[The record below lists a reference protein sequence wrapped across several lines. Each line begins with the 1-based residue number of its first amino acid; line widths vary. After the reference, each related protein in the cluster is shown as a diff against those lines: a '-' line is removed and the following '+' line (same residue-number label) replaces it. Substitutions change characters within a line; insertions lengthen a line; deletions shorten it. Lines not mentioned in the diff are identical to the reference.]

1 MVTEKEPKRA
11 TRYICKNCNFECSKK
26 SSYDRHILTAKH
38 KLMTNGKSKV
48 SNTIVTESYNH
59 VCKYCN
65 KEYKHPS
72 GLSRHMKTCKLKEK
86 KETKEDERV
95 VKDNNKEIANK
106 DLVIELIKQNQDFKE
121 LIITKDK
128 QNQELQG
135 QNQELQGKLLEVAKE
150 GKTINNNQTNNFN
163 LNVFLNE
170 DCKNALNLID
180 FINSLKP
187 SIHDVESMGRLGYVD
202 GLSSIFVNA
211 LRNMDV
217 TERPIHCTDIKRET
231 VYVKDKDK
239 WELETTDKSKLKETL
254 NRIEEKNL
262 EMLPAWQEENPNFA
276 NMNTREN
283 DEYINISLNSLGS
296 ENATEK
302 QKQTNKIIKNVLKE
316 VTVDKNKI
324 NDK

>member
-1 MVTEKEPKRA
+1 M
-11 TRYICKNCNFECSKK
+11 
-26 SSYDRHILTAKH
+26 
-38 KLMTNGKSKV
+38 
-48 SNTIVTESYNH
+48 
-59 VCKYCN
+59 
-65 KEYKHPS
+65 
-72 GLSRHMKTCKLKEK
+72 
-86 KETKEDERV
+86 
-95 VKDNNKEIANK
+95 
-106 DLVIELIKQNQDFKE
+106 
-121 LIITKDK
+121 
-128 QNQELQG
+128 
-135 QNQELQGKLLEVAKE
+135 EVAKE

-254 NRIEEKNL
+254 KQNRRKE
-262 EMLPAWQEENPNFA
+262 F
-276 NMNTREN
+276 
-283 DEYINISLNSLGS
+283 G
-296 ENATEK
+296 NATCLARRKSKFCQHEYK
-302 QKQTNKIIKNVLKE
+302 RKR
-316 VTVDKNKI
+316 
-324 NDK
+324 

>member
-1 MVTEKEPKRA
+1 MVTKKCRKNAITFRCEK
-11 TRYICKNCNFECSKK
+11 CNFECSKK
-26 SSYDRHILTAKH
+26 SNYELHLTTAKH
-38 KLMTNGKSKV
+38 KMITNDNEKQATLK
-48 SNTIVTESYNH
+48 H

-65 KEYKHPS
+65 KEYKHAS
-72 GLSRHMKTCKLKEK
+72 GLSRHTKTCKYKEQELI
-86 KETKEDERV
+86 KEEIKEEIKEVEIV
-95 VKDNNKEIANK
+95 VKDDNKEIANNN
-106 DLVIELIKQNQDFKE
+106 VIELIKQNQDFKE
-121 LIITKDK
+121 LIIEQQK
-128 QNQELQG
+128 

>member
-1 MVTEKEPKRA
+1 MVTKKCQKNAEK
-11 TRYICKNCNFECSKK
+11 YICEKCNFECSKK
-26 SSYDRHILTAKH
+26 SNFDKHILTAKH
-38 KLMTNGKSKV
+38 KMIINDNEKQAILK
-48 SNTIVTESYNH
+48 H
-59 VCKYCN
+59 VCKYCK
-65 KEYKHPS
+65 KEYKHAS
-72 GLSRHMKTCKLKEK
+72 GLSRHVKTCKYKEQ
-86 KETKEDERV
+86 ELIKEDTEQELIKENKIE
-95 VKDNNKEIANK
+95 VKNVEKNDNMALVDKE
-106 DLVIELIKQNQDFKE
+106 LMIEIIKQNQDFKE

-128 QNQELQG
+128 

>member
-1 MVTEKEPKRA
+1 MVTKKCRKNAITFRCEK
-11 TRYICKNCNFECSKK
+11 CNFECSKK
-26 SSYDRHILTAKH
+26 SNYELHLTTAKH
-38 KLMTNGKSKV
+38 KMITNDNEKQATLK
-48 SNTIVTESYNH
+48 H

-65 KEYKHPS
+65 KEYKHAS
-72 GLSRHMKTCKLKEK
+72 GLSRHIKTCKYKEQDSI
-86 KETKEDERV
+86 KEEIKEEIKEVEIV
-95 VKDNNKEIANK
+95 VKDDNKEIANNN
-106 DLVIELIKQNQDFKE
+106 VIELIKQNQDFKE
-121 LIITKDK
+121 LIIEQQK
-128 QNQELQG
+128 

-187 SIHDVESMGRLGYVD
+187 SINDVESMGRLGYVD
-202 GLSSIFVNA
+202 GLSSIFVKA

-217 TERPIHCTDIKRET
+217 TERPVHCTDIKRET

-296 ENATEK
+296 ENANEK

-316 VTVDKNKI
+316 VTVDKNKT

>member
-1 MVTEKEPKRA
+1 MITNDNEKQA
-11 TRYICKNCNFECSKK
+11 T
-26 SSYDRHILTAKH
+26 LKH
-38 KLMTNGKSKV
+38 A
-48 SNTIVTESYNH
+48 
-59 VCKYCN
+59 CKYCN
-65 KEYKHPS
+65 KEYKHAS
-72 GLSRHMKTCKLKEK
+72 GLSRHIKTCKYKEQELK
-86 KETKEDERV
+86 KEEIKEVEIV
-95 VKDNNKEIANK
+95 VKDDNKEIANNN
-106 DLVIELIKQNQDFKE
+106 VIELIKQNQDFKE
-121 LIITKDK
+121 LIIEQQK
-128 QNQELQG
+128 QNQELQ
-135 QNQELQGKLLEVAKE
+135 EKLLEVAKE

-276 NMNTREN
+276 MMNTREN

-296 ENATEK
+296 ENANEK

-324 NDK
+324 NDKYLNI

>member
-1 MVTEKEPKRA
+1 MVTEKEPKRT
-11 TRYICKNCNFECSKK
+11 TRFICKNCNFECSKK
-26 SSYDRHILTAKH
+26 SSYDRHLMTAKH
-38 KLMTNGKSKV
+38 IMMTNGKCKV
-48 SNTIVTESYNH
+48 SNTIVTESCNH

-65 KEYKHPS
+65 KEYKHAS
-72 GLSRHMKTCKLKEK
+72 GLSRHIKTCKYKEQEPI
-86 KETKEDERV
+86 KEEIKEVETV
-95 VKDNNKEIANK
+95 VNDDNKTLVDKE
-106 DLVIELIKQNQDFKE
+106 LMIEIIKQNQDFKE
-121 LIITKDK
+121 LITEQQK
-128 QNQELQG
+128 QNS
-135 QNQELQGKLLEVAKE
+135 ELQGKLLEVAKE

-187 SIHDVESMGRLGYVD
+187 SINDVESMGRLGYVD
-202 GLSSIFVNA
+202 GLSSIFVKA

-276 NMNTREN
+276 NMDTREN

-296 ENATEK
+296 ENANEK

-316 VTVDKNKI
+316 VTVDKNKT

>member
-1 MVTEKEPKRA
+1 MVTKKCRKNAEK
-11 TRYICKNCNFECSKK
+11 YICEKCNFECSKK
-26 SSYDRHILTAKH
+26 SNFDKHILTAKH
-38 KLMTNGKSKV
+38 KMIINDNEKQATLK
-48 SNTIVTESYNH
+48 H
-59 VCKYCN
+59 VCKYCK
-65 KEYKHPS
+65 KEYKHAS
-72 GLSRHMKTCKLKEK
+72 GLSRHVKTCKYKEQ
-86 KETKEDERV
+86 EPIKEDTEQEEIKEVEIV
-95 VKDNNKEIANK
+95 VKDDNKEIANK
-106 DLVIELIKQNQDFKE
+106 DLVIELIKQNQGFKE

-128 QNQELQG
+128 

-150 GKTINNNQTNNFN
+150 GKTINNHQTNNFN

-187 SIHDVESMGRLGYVD
+187 SINDVESMGRLGYVN
-202 GLSSIFVNA
+202 GLSSIFVKA

-296 ENATEK
+296 ENANEK
-302 QKQTNKIIKNVLKE
+302 LKQTNKIIKNVLKE

-324 NDK
+324 KDK

>member
-1 MVTEKEPKRA
+1 MVTKKCQKNAEPFRCEK
-11 TRYICKNCNFECSKK
+11 CNFECSKK
-26 SSYDRHILTAKH
+26 SNYKLHLLTAKH
-38 KLMTNGKSKV
+38 QMITNDKSK
-48 SNTIVTESYNH
+48 H

-65 KEYKHPS
+65 KEYKHAS
-72 GLSRHMKTCKLKEK
+72 GLSRHIKACKYKDQEPIKEDT
-86 KETKEDERV
+86 KETENV
-95 VKDNNKEIANK
+95 VKDYNKEIENK
-106 DLVIELIKQNQDFKE
+106 NLVIELIKQNQDFKE

-128 QNQELQG
+128 QNQELQ
-135 QNQELQGKLLEVAKE
+135 EKLLEVAKE

-276 NMNTREN
+276 MMNTREN

-296 ENATEK
+296 ENANEK

-324 NDK
+324 NDKYLNI